1 VIASKQ
7 LAIDSQKIRN
17 VAPLIRPYIRRTPI
31 IEIDASELGLP
42 AARLTLKLELFQ
54 HSGSFKARGVFTSM
68 LLREVPPGGVV
79 AASGGNH
86 GAAVAFG
93 AMKLGKLATIFVPS
107 ISSPAKQN
115 RIRGYGAELVVT
127 GNRYDDALAASE
139 EWAAK
144 TGAMKIHAYDQP
156 ETLLGQG
163 TLGLE
168 FQEQAPDLDA
178 VLIGV
183 GGGGLLG
190 GVAAWYAGRVK
201 VIGVEPESAPTLTM
215 ALKAGKPVDA
225 PVGGVAAD
233 SLAPKR
239 VGELM
244 FPIAKAFAHNVLLV
258 SDEEIVQAQRVLW
271 EAVRI
276 VAEPGGAAAFAAIVS
291 GRYQPE
297 PGERVGIVICGANT
311 EAVKFNAWAK

>member
-1 VIASKQ
+1 
-7 LAIDSQKIRN
+7 
-17 VAPLIRPYIRRTPI
+17 
-31 IEIDASELGLP
+31 
-42 AARLTLKLELFQ
+42 
-54 HSGSFKARGVFTSM
+54 
-68 LLREVPPGGVV
+68 
-79 AASGGNH
+79 
-86 GAAVAFG
+86 
-93 AMKLGKLATIFVPS
+93 
-107 ISSPAKQN
+107 
-115 RIRGYGAELVVT
+115 
-127 GNRYDDALAASE
+127 
-139 EWAAK
+139 
-144 TGAMKIHAYDQP
+144 MKIHAYDQP

-178 VLIGV
+178 VLIAV

-201 VIGVEPESAPTLTM
+201 VIGVEPEFAPTLTV

-225 PVGGVAAD
+225 PAGGVAAD

-244 FPIAKAFAHNVLLV
+244 FPIAQAFVQNVLLV

-291 GRYQPE
+291 GRYQAE
-297 PGERVGIVICGANT
+297 RGERVGIVICGANT
-311 EAVKFNAWAK
+311 EAVKFNAGAK